1 MIDALGDVGAKL
13 ARAEAESLA
22 DLYKRLDLQVLYTHI
37 GREADVSI
45 NLTANVVNA
54 YVRGGLEFPYVAS
67 LRSSCVHAL
76 LDSSTLV

>member
-54 YVRGGLEFPYVAS
+54 YVRGG
-67 LRSSCVHAL
+67 
-76 LDSSTLV
+76 T